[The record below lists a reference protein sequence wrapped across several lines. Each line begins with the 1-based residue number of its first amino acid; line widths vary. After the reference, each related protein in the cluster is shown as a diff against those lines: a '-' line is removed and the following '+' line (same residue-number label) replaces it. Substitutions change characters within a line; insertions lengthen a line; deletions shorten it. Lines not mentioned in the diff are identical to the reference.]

1 MIKRSQTFINHAEE
15 LLRQF
20 AQTGDEDLSAI
31 LSTDDLDEFQKK
43 LPCEKENIPPAKPC
57 HFL

>member
-1 MIKRSQTFINHAEE
+1 MIKRSQKFINHAGETCWRYAGE

-43 LPCEKENIPPAKPC
+43 TGS
-57 HFL
+57 